1 MSRSVEMSAKRIKI
15 NIDVKV
21 DYMELEAYLA
31 KVNELSELL
40 KQAISLADEIACT
53 ELNLPVEFKID

>member
-1 MSRSVEMSAKRIKI
+1 MSAKRIKV
-15 NIDVKV
+15 NIGAKV

-40 KQAISLADEIACT
+40 KQAISLADEMACI